1 MFNLWRLGKKTKIDE
16 EKRITGSLTSAN
28 ISKIL
33 GDSPDILKKNLFVN
47 NDKKFNVVAFAIDG
61 MIDTNIVDGYIF
73 KPLFLDDVVPK
84 VESEKELYK
93 LIKQG
98 LIFHFEQEERD
109 TLGDVID
116 DILKGLTVLVF
127 DSLNK
132 AISFDAKKLA
142 GRNVDTPANESAL
155 LGSHE
160 AFVENIRIN
169 TGLVRKQIKS
179 PDLRFKEIIVGSRTR
194 TSVQIVYMNDIT
206 DEDILNKIIERIEKT
221 KARDVLSS
229 NIIKNAVK
237 DNKFSI
243 FPQVLYTE
251 RVDKFCSNIVDGK
264 VGILIEGLPIAYVVP
279 GLFNMFFQAPE
290 DYAENYLISST
301 IRCIRYFC
309 AFITLVLPG
318 FYVAVTTF
326 HQEMIPTNLLTSII
340 KSKEGVPFPTAIEVL
355 GMLLAFEILIEASLR
370 LPKSIGATVSIIGG
384 LVIGEA
390 SVNAKLISPAVVVVI
405 AISGIADFVMP
416 SQAMSNAFRACR
428 LLLTF
433 CAAISGLFGLFFGC
447 CIIAYYLCKMEVLG
461 VPYLVP
467 FVGNEGKYI
476 LRDTFINVPSN
487 ERMKN
492 NNE

>member
-1 MFNLWRLGKKTKIDE
+1 MFNLWRINKKIKIDE
-16 EKRITGSLTSAN
+16 EKQIKESLTSHN
-28 ISKIL
+28 IEKIL
-33 GDSPDILKKNLFVN
+33 GDSPDILKKKLYIN
-47 NDKKFNVVAFAIDG
+47 NDKNFNVIAFGIDG
-61 MIDTNIVDGYIF
+61 MVDTNIIDGYIF
-73 KPLFLDDVVPK
+73 RPLVLENVVSK
-84 VESEKELYK
+84 VNDEKELYK
-93 LIKQG
+93 LIKEG
-98 LIFHFEQEERD
+98 LIYHFEQEERD
-109 TLGDVID
+109 TLADVID

-132 AISFDAKKLA
+132 AVSFDAKNLV

-160 AFVENIRIN
+160 AFVENIRMN
-169 TGLVRKQIKS
+169 TGLVRKEIKS
-179 PDLRFKEIIVGSRTR
+179 PDLRFKEIIVGTRTR
-194 TSVQIVYMNDIT
+194 TSIQIVYMKDIT
-206 DEDILNKIIERIEKT
+206 DNDILSKVISRIEEI
-221 KARDVLSS
+221 KAKDVLSS
-229 NIIKNAVK
+229 NIIKNAVR

-264 VGILIEGLPIAYVVP
+264 IGILIEGLPIGYIVP

-290 DYAENYLISST
+290 DYAENYLISTT
-301 IRCIRYFC
+301 IRCIRYVC
-309 AFITLVLPG
+309 GFITLVLPG

-370 LPKSIGATVSIIGG
+370 LPKAIGATVSILGG

-390 SVNAKLISPAVVVVI
+390 AVNARLISPAVVVVI
-405 AISGIADFVMP
+405 AISGISDFVMP

-433 CAAISGLFGLFFGC
+433 CSAISGLFGLFFGC

-467 FVGNEGKYI
+467 FVGNQGKYI

-492 NNE
+492 NDE